1 VCFGLAEI
9 VEDEKLVREI
19 TDRIVF
25 RYIGPEASQFE
36 EAIWFEGRTAVIITP
51 IQWLTWDQSKG

>member
-1 VCFGLAEI
+1 MCFGLAEI

-36 EAIWFEGRTAVIITP
+36 EAIWFERAVIITP
-51 IQWLTWDQSKG
+51 VRWLTWDQSKG